1 MTLNRK
7 LLVGSL
13 CAFMTVLVII
23 HIIGCIVYY
32 TVEDYQ
38 QYVFIDI
45 FDLGYEENVPAIFSS
60 LLFFINSTLLL
71 LLWHRHKAS
80 GNSDHWYWLG
90 LGSLFLFL
98 GFDEGARLH
107 EKVGDKIEPYVDAT
121 GYFYFPW
128 FIPYSIAFAFLVALY
143 LRFYLRLER
152 EVQIRFF
159 IAAFIFLSGAVGIE
173 VISANEASV
182 NDTTT
187 VKYVVLYSIEE
198 ILEMTGLIFFIDT
211 LYRLAQKYQ
220 VTIKFG

>member
-7 LLVGSL
+7 LLVSAL
-13 CAFMTVLVII
+13 SAFMAIIVIF

-32 TVEDYQ
+32 TSEDYT

-71 LLWHRHKAS
+71 FLWHRHKQLKNA
-80 GNSDHWYWLG
+80 DHWYWLG
-90 LGSLFLFL
+90 LSVLFLFL

-107 EKVGDKIEPYVDAT
+107 EKLGDKVEPYVDAT

-128 FIPYSIAFAFLVALY
+128 FIPYMIVFAFLVALY
-143 LRFYLRLER
+143 FRFYLRLER
-152 EVQIRFF
+152 SLQIRFF
-159 IAAFIFLSGAVGIE
+159 VAAFVYLTGAVGVE
-173 VISANEASV
+173 VISANEASE

-187 VKYVVLYSIEE
+187 VTYVVLYSIEE
-198 ILEMTGLIFFIDT
+198 ILEMSGLIFFIDT
-211 LYRLAQKYQ
+211 LFRQAQQYE
-220 VTIKFG
+220 VTIKFE